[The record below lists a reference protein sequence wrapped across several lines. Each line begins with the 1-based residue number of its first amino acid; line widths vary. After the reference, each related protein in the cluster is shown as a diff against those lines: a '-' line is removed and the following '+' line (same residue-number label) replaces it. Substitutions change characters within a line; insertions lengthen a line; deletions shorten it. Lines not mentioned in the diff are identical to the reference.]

1 MRRNNQELKKKKKLL
16 KQKQIF
22 EQSFFEFSNGNT
34 GMTKHQFVIFILKH
48 LDIIDQEQHIDPWLR
63 KFEELDINRMGY
75 LNAEVRL
82 SHNIFSS
89 YLNFSFVTLA
99 IEKVLCH

>member
-1 MRRNNQELKKKKKLL
+1 MRRTNQELKKKKKLL

-48 LDIIDQEQHIDPWLR
+48 LGIIDQEQHIDPWLR

-75 LNAEVRL
+75 LNAEVRSSLLL
-82 SHNIFSS
+82 SLLYSP
-89 YLNFSFVTLA
+89 LNVFLNVLFSFLM
-99 IEKVLCH
+99 